1 MVLRE
6 RGNPGSSGMSVPP
19 DMVQFS
25 TNNDGSQ
32 QYNFFR
38 NSGNANSQSEQ
49 PTSHSSGSI
58 NQSNNTQGHNGNN
71 IGSLTLQLPLPT
83 PISGFSH
90 EQQQDQAQGQS
101 VSQTVVQPQHEQQ
114 QTQQQQMAVQNAA
127 NFAQLMVQ
135 QAGNMLQQ
143 QQQQQQ
149 QGIRV
154 AMPTIQQ
161 NQQPAPAMQMP
172 FATDPNMFLQQLQFA
187 QFQQQ
192 LMSAQQQQQHMTN
205 AMQQSGQNQFSQQ
218 PVAPVAPVQSMPTQR
233 PAKSAIE
240 QSQQPNKKRPKDSD
254 LAKKTPSAKATKQ
267 KLMSHSESSL
277 MLVSASD
284 TDGEMFRSVKSK
296 KLSLSELK
304 KAMQE
309 EPPPIDTSNMTE
321 AEKVVANRDRNREH
335 ARNTRLR
342 KKAYLEKLK
351 ATVDELCRERDS
363 LVSERT
369 SSANLLVEMH
379 NTRTEVLMSFLA
391 LRTSNEKRRKLWS
404 SIIDESSFVCM
415 IPVTPYRSFPASE
428 VQVTKCQRM
437 ILGVDGILADTSS
450 LHVLLSTLVDRSKH
464 PHGKINFRYT
474 LISEEAVVAGN
485 HIMARWV
492 MTTTDAVRHGAKMEV
507 SKQGML
513 ICRFNSAHKIVGL
526 EMMFDVMAFMLQLKQ
541 ATGSEGFSVVPN
553 TVQTCQ
559 RTFDRPM
566 VVTMAD
572 PPYTIIQVND
582 LWTNMTGYQSDEV
595 VGKLSCS
602 VLQSADTDT
611 SKVDTL
617 MNEIRLKRTA
627 TAVLVNKSK
636 SGEIFTQSLV
646 VYPLCT
652 DSRITY
658 YLGLTMYSMI
668 GKSVSLE
675 KSPAMTAEAVAS
687 QVKNS
692 SITSGE
698 MNAQATLTGTS
709 VPAPALSI
717 PNINHNQYDLMGLL
731 PGKGGTNVGLAI
743 SLPAAV

>member
-1 MVLRE
+1 
-6 RGNPGSSGMSVPP
+6 MSVPP

-38 NSGNANSQSEQ
+38 NNGNANGQSEQ
-49 PTSHSSGSI
+49 TTNHSDGSI
-58 NQSNNTQGHNGNN
+58 HHNNNTQGQNGNN
-71 IGSLTLQLPLPT
+71 SGSLTLQLPLPT

-90 EQQQDQAQGQS
+90 EQQDQGQGLS
-101 VSQTVVQPQHEQQ
+101 SSNNVRQPQHEQQ
-114 QTQQQQMAVQNAA
+114 QAQQQQMAAQNAA
-127 NFAQLMVQ
+127 SFAQLMVQ

-143 QQQQQQ
+143 QQQ
-149 QGIRV
+149 GLRV
-154 AMPTIQQ
+154 AMPTMQQ
-161 NQQPAPAMQMP
+161 NQQPAQAMQIP

-192 LMSAQQQQQHMTN
+192 LMSAQQQQQQQQHMSNT
-205 AMQQSGQNQFSQQ
+205 MQQSVQNHFPQQ
-218 PVAPVAPVQSMPTQR
+218 PVAPASTVPSVPSQRTVQTAAVQS
-233 PAKSAIE
+233 
-240 QSQQPNKKRPKDSD
+240 QPPSKKRPKDSD
-254 LAKKTPSAKATKQ
+254 TAKKTPSAKAMTKQ
-267 KLMSHSESSL
+267 KLLSQSDSSA

-309 EPPPIDTSNMTE
+309 EPPPLDTSNMTE

-404 SIIDESSFVCM
+404 SIIDESSFVCVM
-415 IPVTPYRSFPASE
+415 PVTPYRSFPASE

-437 ILGVDGILADTSS
+437 ILGIDGILADTSS

-464 PHGKINFRYT
+464 PQGKINFRYT
-474 LISEEAVVAGN
+474 LISEESVVAGN

-526 EMMFDVMAFMLQLKQ
+526 EIMFDVMAFMLQLKQ
-541 ATGSEGFSVVPN
+541 ATGSDGFSVVPN

-566 VVTMAD
+566 VITMAD

-582 LWTNMTGYQSDEV
+582 LWTNMTGYKSDEV

-602 VLQSADTDT
+602 VLQS
-611 SKVDTL
+611 VDTETSTVEAM
-617 MNEIRLKRTA
+617 MNEIRLRRPA

-636 SGEIFTQSLV
+636 SGEIFTNCLV

-658 YLGLTMYSMI
+658 YLGLTLYSMI
-668 GKSVSLE
+668 GRPNSMESSTVS
-675 KSPAMTAEAVAS
+675 TAETTAS

-698 MNAQATLTGTS
+698 MNTQATVATPG
-709 VPAPALSI
+709 LSI
-717 PNINHNQYDLMGLL
+717 QNINHSPYELTGLL
-731 PGKGGTNVGLAI
+731 AGKV
-743 SLPAAV
+743 V

>member
-1 MVLRE
+1 
-6 RGNPGSSGMSVPP
+6 
-19 DMVQFS
+19 
-25 TNNDGSQ
+25 
-32 QYNFFR
+32 
-38 NSGNANSQSEQ
+38 
-49 PTSHSSGSI
+49 
-58 NQSNNTQGHNGNN
+58 
-71 IGSLTLQLPLPT
+71 
-83 PISGFSH
+83 
-90 EQQQDQAQGQS
+90 
-101 VSQTVVQPQHEQQ
+101 
-114 QTQQQQMAVQNAA
+114 
-127 NFAQLMVQ
+127 
-135 QAGNMLQQ
+135 
-143 QQQQQQ
+143 
-149 QGIRV
+149 
-154 AMPTIQQ
+154 
-161 NQQPAPAMQMP
+161 
-172 FATDPNMFLQQLQFA
+172 
-187 QFQQQ
+187 
-192 LMSAQQQQQHMTN
+192 
-205 AMQQSGQNQFSQQ
+205 
-218 PVAPVAPVQSMPTQR
+218 
-233 PAKSAIE
+233 
-240 QSQQPNKKRPKDSD
+240 
-254 LAKKTPSAKATKQ
+254 
-267 KLMSHSESSL
+267 

-284 TDGEMFRSVKSK
+284 TDGEMFRSVKPK
-296 KLSLSELK
+296 KLSLSELQ

-415 IPVTPYRSFPASE
+415 MPVTPYRSFPASE
-428 VQVTKCQRM
+428 VQVSKCQRM

-464 PHGKINFRYT
+464 PYGKISFRYT

-507 SKQGML
+507 SKQGMM

-526 EMMFDVMAFMLQLKQ
+526 EIMFDVMAFMLQLKQ
-541 ATGSEGFSVVPN
+541 ATASEGFPVVPN

-582 LWTNMTGYQSDEV
+582 LWTNMTGYKSDEV

-602 VLQSADTDT
+602 VLQSVDTDT
-611 SKVDTL
+611 TAVEVM
-617 MNEIRLKRTA
+617 MNEIRLKRSA
-627 TAVLVNKSK
+627 SAVLINKSK
-636 SGEIFTQSLV
+636 SGEIFTNSLV

-652 DSRITY
+652 DSRISY
-658 YLGLTMYSMI
+658 YLGLTLHSMPGRPI
-668 GKSVSLE
+668 PVGT
-675 KSPAMTAEAVAS
+675 SPTMNAEMMTS
-687 QVKNS
+687 QVQNS

-698 MNAQATLTGTS
+698 MNSQATETETS
-709 VPAPALSI
+709 VPTSI
-717 PNINHNQYDLMGLL
+717 PNITRSQYDLLGLL
-731 PGKGGTNVGLAI
+731 AGKVGTGVGVTL

>member
-1 MVLRE
+1 
-6 RGNPGSSGMSVPP
+6 MSVPP

-38 NSGNANSQSEQ
+38 NNENSNGKGEQTTNHSGGN
-49 PTSHSSGSI
+49 I
-58 NQSNNTQGHNGNN
+58 NNTLGHNDNN
-71 IGSLTLQLPLPT
+71 CGSLTLQLPLPT

-90 EQQQDQAQGQS
+90 ELQHQDQAQGQS
-101 VSQTVVQPQHEQQ
+101 VSNNIGQPQQQ
-114 QTQQQQMAVQNAA
+114 AHQQQQMVAQNAA
-127 NFAQLMVQ
+127 SYAQIMVQ
-135 QAGNMLQQ
+135 QAGNMI
-143 QQQQQQ
+143 QQQQ
-149 QGIRV
+149 QGLRV
-154 AMPTIQQ
+154 GMPAIQQ
-161 NQQPAPAMQMP
+161 NQQPTQAMQMP

-192 LMSAQQQQQHMTN
+192 LMSAQQQQQQQQHMSST
-205 AMQQSGQNQFSQQ
+205 MQQSVQNHFPQQ
-218 PVAPVAPVQSMPTQR
+218 QVAPVASVPSMPILC
-233 PAKSAIE
+233 PDKSIAAL
-240 QSQQPNKKRPKDSD
+240 SHPPSKKRPKEGDTF
-254 LAKKTPSAKATKQ
+254 KKAPSSKEMTKQ
-267 KLMSHSESSL
+267 NTESSV

-284 TDGEMFRSVKSK
+284 TDGEMFRNVKSK

-309 EPPPIDTSNMTE
+309 EPPPIDTSNMTD

-351 ATVDELCRERDS
+351 ATVDDLCLERDS

-369 SSANLLVEMH
+369 NYANLLVEMH
-379 NTRTEVLMSFLA
+379 DTRTEVLMSFLA

-404 SIIDESSFVCM
+404 SIIDESSFVCVM
-415 IPVTPYRSFPASE
+415 PVTPYRSFPASE

-437 ILGVDGILADTSS
+437 ILGIDGILADTAS
-450 LHVLLSTLVDRSKH
+450 LHVLLSTLIDRSKY
-464 PHGKINFRYT
+464 PYGKINFRYT

-485 HIMARWV
+485 HIVARWV

-526 EMMFDVMAFMLQLKQ
+526 EIMFDVMAFMLQLKQ
-541 ATGSEGFSVVPN
+541 ATGSEEFSVVPN

-559 RTFDRPM
+559 RTFDRPI

-582 LWTNMTGYQSDEV
+582 LWTNMTGYKSDEV

-602 VLQSADTDT
+602 ILQSADTET
-611 SKVDTL
+611 STVEAL
-617 MNEIRLKRTA
+617 MNEIRMKRSA
-627 TAVLVNKSK
+627 TAILVNKSK
-636 SGEIFTQSLV
+636 SGELFTNSLV

-658 YLGLTMYSMI
+658 YLGLTLCSRT
-668 GKSVSLE
+668 GKTS
-675 KSPAMTAEAVAS
+675 SPATSTVVSGAKTTAS
-687 QVKNS
+687 QANHS
-692 SITSGE
+692 SITSGD
-698 MNAQATLTGTS
+698 MSA
-709 VPAPALSI
+709 
-717 PNINHNQYDLMGLL
+717 
-731 PGKGGTNVGLAI
+731 
-743 SLPAAV
+743 